1 MKLQTVYR
9 AYGHIPA
16 SIRRTVAPVAR
27 ACRPILQ
34 RAALSSSQKKFWD
47 ENGYLVL
54 PGFFGEDVIDT
65 LNLFVDELWN
75 TRKRRPDL
83 PFMVDFDHGKADQKR
98 WPIHEVPDWG
108 RQTIYK
114 LNDLYLECPFVRL
127 MVLNPVM
134 SDMLN
139 VLLDGEPV
147 ICNTLNLEWGSEQD
161 YHFDTFYMAPQ
172 KQNKL
177 VASWIALEDISE
189 DAGPLKF
196 VSGSHK
202 IPPFIFPKSGTTV
215 ASHEEMPMVQEYI
228 ETEVA
233 KRGLKEELF
242 LGKKGDCLLW
252 HAQLL
257 HAGSKHRDRTKTRKS
272 IVTHYWRWDDLPGA
286 DVRIDRNGTNWLYR
300 HHQPRIR

>member
-1 MKLQTVYR
+1 MD
-9 AYGHIPA
+9 
-16 SIRRTVAPVAR
+16 
-27 ACRPILQ
+27 RP
-34 RAALSSSQKKFWD
+34 
-47 ENGYLVL
+47 G
-54 PGFFGEDVIDT
+54 
-65 LNLFVDELWN
+65 
-75 TRKRRPDL
+75 
-83 PFMVDFDHGKADQKR
+83 
-98 WPIHEVPDWG
+98 
-108 RQTIYK
+108 
-114 LNDLYLECPFVRL
+114 
-127 MVLNPVM
+127 
-134 SDMLN
+134 
-139 VLLDGEPV
+139 
-147 ICNTLNLEWGSEQD
+147 
-161 YHFDTFYMAPQ
+161 
-172 KQNKL
+172 
-177 VASWIALEDISE
+177 SE